1 MYDNATESLII
12 ASTFEQHCFY
22 VPDQPYLFVQ
32 TWQHIRMRCQ
42 FCLFMQ
48 VGFAILGFISG
59 SVGLRGTFAP
69 QGDNKDT
76 VKVHHL

>member
-1 MYDNATESLII
+1 MQLRVYSKAIVAITLERHHRMYQISVT
-12 ASTFEQHCFY
+12 
-22 VPDQPYLFVQ
+22 YLVQ
-32 TWQHIRMRCQ
+32 IWQHICMRCQ
-42 FCLFMQ
+42 LFLFMQ

>member
-1 MYDNATESLII
+1 
-12 ASTFEQHCFY
+12 
-22 VPDQPYLFVQ
+22 
-32 TWQHIRMRCQ
+32 
-42 FCLFMQ
+42 MQ

-76 VKVHHL
+76 VKVHGL

>member
-1 MYDNATESLII
+1 
-12 ASTFEQHCFY
+12 
-22 VPDQPYLFVQ
+22 
-32 TWQHIRMRCQ
+32 
-42 FCLFMQ
+42 MQ

-76 VKVHHL
+76 VKVHDLQLALQCYLWHKLSP